1 MNLSVKY
8 TKTNSVADDC
18 IKSNISIGLCHWL
31 FVFGPQ
37 FWSDETLLG
46 RKTSVPT
53 IFLLIGHLG
62 GQHVDWR
69 LQKGSMFLYLWNA
82 WDVIFLEPACC
93 CFTSMSVSVLLCYS
107 GTLSWRR
114 TSWRVINLL
123 WFDQGQLD
131 IELRVW
137 QDKIILFHLC
147 IIVFIN
153 KINWQSIPS
162 VLFTGNP
169 TPQVKVQLL
178 ETELEEAG
186 PSHGNYIIPVND
198 ITSETSSGGALD
210 AVRCKHWIR
219 PGRTFNPTTIQSN
232 FTNFIGCIVA
242 E

>member
-1 MNLSVKY
+1 MNLSVTY

-18 IKSNISIGLCHWL
+18 IKSNMSIGLCHWL
-31 FVFGPQ
+31 FVFHPQ

-53 IFLLIGHLG
+53 SFLLIGHLG

-123 WFDQGQLD
+123 WFDQGQLE
-131 IELRVW
+131 IKLRVW
-137 QDKIILFHLC
+137 QDNTVPFMYHFVHQQHKLA
-147 IIVFIN
+147 IN
-153 KINWQSIPS
+153 TICAFYRKSHPSGESSAVGNRTRGGRPLPWQLYHP
-162 VLFTGNP
+162 
-169 TPQVKVQLL
+169 
-178 ETELEEAG
+178 
-186 PSHGNYIIPVND
+186 H
-198 ITSETSSGGALD
+198 
-210 AVRCKHWIR
+210 
-219 PGRTFNPTTIQSN
+219 
-232 FTNFIGCIVA
+232 
-242 E
+242 